1 MGLDSEK
8 NSGVD
13 HKSETKKFSFID
25 DSVLNSFSIVI
36 LSSKFDVCNVKLT
49 QFKELNSVCISNF
62 YYFFRRVYGVMT
74 SE

>member
-1 MGLDSEK
+1 MLIIRARQK
-8 NSGVD
+8 N
-13 HKSETKKFSFID
+13 FSFID
-25 DSVLNSFSIVI
+25 DSVLNSFSIVT